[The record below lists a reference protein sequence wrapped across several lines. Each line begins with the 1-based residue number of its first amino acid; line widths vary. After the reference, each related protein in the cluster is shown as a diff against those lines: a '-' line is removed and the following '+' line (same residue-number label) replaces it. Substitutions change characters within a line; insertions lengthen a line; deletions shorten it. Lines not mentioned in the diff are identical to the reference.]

1 MKYETRCE
9 KPIIVGVRF
18 PPELFRVAAAQALS
32 EDTDISKIVR
42 RAMRRELGVGVTI
55 RKGKGKG

>member
-1 MKYETRCE
+1 MKYQTRCE

-18 PPELFRVAAAQALS
+18 PTDLFRLAAEKALL

-55 RKGKGKG
+55 RKGNRKA